1 MASTPRKDSVAPP
14 ARPLS
19 GAHGPHANGRRRP
32 IRSRP
37 RPAPCQARMVRTL
50 RVNPDAP
57 PARPLSGAHG
67 PHANGRRRPIRS
79 RPRPA
84 PCQARMARTLTNVG
98 GRFGRRETPISGR
111 GPPFHAQLAGSE
123 PCRTWWIDSA
133 VHLACPPCAGER
145 NAVEIRSG
153 GPRQRRS
160 GESGL
165 GARAARGKDARA
177 SRAWALARV
186 GPGRSRAWALGRVG
200 PGRSGPDGP
209 PATSWPNRCPW
220 PWSASASLAVSPS
233 CPSGRS
239 SQADR
244 RSSRS
249 WVKPSPARASG
260 IVEWSAA

>member
-1 MASTPRKDSVAPP
+1 MARTLTVNPDA
-14 ARPLS
+14 
-19 GAHGPHANGRRRP
+19 
-32 IRSRP
+32 P

-50 RVNPDAP
+50 TVNPDA
-57 PARPLSGAHG
+57 
-67 PHANGRRRPIRS
+67 
-79 RPRPA
+79 PRPA
-84 PCQARMARTLTNVG
+84 PCQARMVRTLTDVG

-177 SRAWALARV
+177 GRAWAL
-186 GPGRSRAWALGRVG
+186 GRPEAKTLGRVG
-200 PGRSGPDGP
+200 PGRSGGP
-209 PATSWPNRCPW
+209 R
-220 PWSASASLAVSPS
+220 
-233 CPSGRS
+233 
-239 SQADR
+239 QR
-244 RSSRS
+244 RSGGSGLG
-249 WVKPSPARASG
+249 ARASRPEAKTLG
-260 IVEWSAA
+260 RVGPGRSGESGRGAGYFLAEPLSLALVCFGFFGCFAFLSIRTVLPGGPSIVAVLGQA